1 MVKRLVVANNGVLN
15 RCWKTRQSWN
25 ESNEQRQRGA
35 GTWAPIAS
43 KEKGITQIIN
53 DLSNLL

>member
-1 MVKRLVVANNGVLN
+1 MN
-15 RCWKTRQSWN
+15 RDKEGQV
-25 ESNEQRQRGA
+25 
-35 GTWAPIAS
+35 TWAPIAS